1 MSRDHKVA
9 RKAIQSL
16 QNGLFS
22 LVRAGVVQVGELR
35 EAGRSID
42 DLGHIQTMPDS
53 GGMVRM
59 HDVQVFIK
67 ANDEKRA

>member
-22 LVRAGVVQVGELR
+22 LVRGGVVQVGELR
-35 EAGRSID
+35 EVGRSID

-53 GGMVRM
+53 RGMVRL
-59 HDVQVFIK
+59 HDVQAFIK